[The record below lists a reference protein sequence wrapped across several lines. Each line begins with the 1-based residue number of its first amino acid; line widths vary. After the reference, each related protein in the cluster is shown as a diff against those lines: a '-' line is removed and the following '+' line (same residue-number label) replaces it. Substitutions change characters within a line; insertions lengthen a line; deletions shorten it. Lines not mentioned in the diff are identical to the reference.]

1 MTTLSK
7 AFDSKTF
14 KETGM
19 ELINFLADTF
29 ENADKR
35 EVIPYKTPE
44 EQYLYWKKDF
54 TISGNPEDLFKD
66 VVNRSIL
73 YHHPHYMGHQTAVPA
88 LTSVLSSLVID
99 FMSNGMG
106 VYEVGMVG
114 NTMERVVC
122 EHLCDKFGLGEDA
135 GGFITSGGTLG
146 TLTAILTAK
155 AHYIHKHECD
165 AKDIASLTVITS
177 EQSHYCIER
186 AAKTMGISSERIIKI
201 PVDEDFRMRTDLLE
215 EAYDMAEK
223 SGKKVFCI
231 VASAPSTST
240 GTHDDL
246 IKTGKFCQEKDIW
259 FHADG
264 AHGAPAVFSE
274 KYKYL
279 VDGIGLADSVVMD
292 FHKMMLT
299 PGISTAVLLK
309 HRHYAFETFRQEAE
323 YLWNKNDFE
332 WHHGGKSTFECTKS
346 MSILKVYSLFKQF
359 GDKVFE
365 EFVDYQYDLTKEF
378 AKLINCN
385 HNFETAHNP
394 DSNILCFRYT
404 DCENPDSFNVR
415 LREQIMIEGKFY
427 IVQTSLNG
435 KTYLRVTLLNPRT
448 TIYHLERLLK
458 ELETTAKKLKLQ
470 KA

>member
-135 GGFITSGGTLG
+135 GGFITSGGTDR
-146 TLTAILTAK
+146 K
-155 AHYIHKHECD
+155 
-165 AKDIASLTVITS
+165 
-177 EQSHYCIER
+177 
-186 AAKTMGISSERIIKI
+186 
-201 PVDEDFRMRTDLLE
+201 
-215 EAYDMAEK
+215 
-223 SGKKVFCI
+223 
-231 VASAPSTST
+231 
-240 GTHDDL
+240 
-246 IKTGKFCQEKDIW
+246 
-259 FHADG
+259 
-264 AHGAPAVFSE
+264 
-274 KYKYL
+274 
-279 VDGIGLADSVVMD
+279 SVV
-292 FHKMMLT
+292 
-299 PGISTAVLLK
+299 
-309 HRHYAFETFRQEAE
+309 
-323 YLWNKNDFE
+323 
-332 WHHGGKSTFECTKS
+332 
-346 MSILKVYSLFKQF
+346 
-359 GDKVFE
+359 
-365 EFVDYQYDLTKEF
+365 
-378 AKLINCN
+378 
-385 HNFETAHNP
+385 
-394 DSNILCFRYT
+394 
-404 DCENPDSFNVR
+404 
-415 LREQIMIEGKFY
+415 
-427 IVQTSLNG
+427 
-435 KTYLRVTLLNPRT
+435 
-448 TIYHLERLLK
+448 
-458 ELETTAKKLKLQ
+458 
-470 KA
+470 